1 MQGQG
6 SGERIADAGM
16 QDEEEEGDSIG
27 IALLGA
33 VHGLSEGPAQ
43 QKCSPALAGSRAL
56 DQRVPEPEQGLPLLH
71 GEAFAGRLAAPHD
84 HPR

>member
-16 QDEEEEGDSIG
+16 QDEEEESCSIG
-27 IALLGA
+27 IALLAA

-56 DQRVPEPEQGLPLLH
+56 DQRALKPERCIPLLH
-71 GEAFAGRLAAPHD
+71 ERAFAGRLAAPHD
-84 HPR
+84 HP

>member
-16 QDEEEEGDSIG
+16 QRGEKSHAASASLCSEGSK
-27 IALLGA
+27 
-33 VHGLSEGPAQ
+33 GLSEGPAQ

-56 DQRVPEPEQGLPLLH
+56 DQSLPEPERCLPLLH
-71 GEAFAGRLAAPHD
+71 ERAFAGRLAAPHD
-84 HPR
+84 HP